1 MSAPLDVSI
10 LGCGAVGRALALGLA
25 ASAGDP
31 PAAIRLWSRH
41 SRRASALVAE
51 VPRWGKPP
59 MVRAFQA
66 VDALLDAPIVLLCVA
81 DEAYGPMATAL
92 APALSAVSGS
102 PPSVLITSGYVP
114 LGALEPLERVG
125 ACLGRFHPLAP
136 VLPKGDPRGLARTFF
151 ALEGAP
157 RALRDGRRLARALG
171 AQEFVLRSG
180 KGASQA
186 YHAGAALLGGGLV
199 ALFAEA
205 EAAMAPSI
213 RSRTRLREA
222 LVAFAAEVL
231 RNVAAEGPARALT
244 GPVARGSEALLAGHL
259 EALGR
264 HPRARDAYRQLVR
277 SMLELA
283 KLDPAEQRRLQR
295 HLR

>member
-1 MSAPLDVSI
+1 MSAALDVSI
-10 LGCGAVGRALALGLA
+10 LGCGTVGRALALGLA
-25 ASAGDP
+25 ASSIDP
-31 PAAIRLWSRH
+31 PAAIRLWSRRA
-41 SRRASALVAE
+41 RRASALVAE

-81 DEAYGPMATAL
+81 DEAYGPLAATL
-92 APALSAVSGS
+92 APALTAVPGA
-102 PPSVLITSGYVP
+102 PPTVLVASGYVP
-114 LGALEPLERVG
+114 LDALEPLSAVG
-125 ACLGRFHPLAP
+125 ACVGRFHPLAP

-151 ALEGAP
+151 AVEGPP

-171 AQEFVLRSG
+171 AEELVLRPG

-205 EAAMAPSI
+205 EAVMASSV

-222 LVAFAAEVL
+222 LAAFAGEVL
-231 RNVAAEGPARALT
+231 RNVASEGPARALT

-259 EALGR
+259 DALAR
-264 HPRARDAYRQLVR
+264 QPRARDAYRQLAR

-283 KLDPAEQRRLQR
+283 KLDAAAQRRLQR
-295 HLR
+295 LLR